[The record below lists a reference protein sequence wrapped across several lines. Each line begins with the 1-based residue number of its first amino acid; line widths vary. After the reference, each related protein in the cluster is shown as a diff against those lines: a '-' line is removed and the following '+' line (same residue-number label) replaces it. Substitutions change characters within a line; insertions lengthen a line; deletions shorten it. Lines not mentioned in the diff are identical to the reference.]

1 MPVMRLTREISTK
14 GALWKPL
21 VEKQVDDRG
30 VGMIGSVD
38 RLFSILN
45 ERPHVTL
52 IWEINGVCKKCNQEH
67 LQQQTHNCLV
77 SIKDLVLNDFQM
89 SCDNLFEP
97 EKIACP
103 FYPMENND
111 GKSMHIAIKR
121 SFSLNLYA
129 SYLMSWKILWH
140 QVSRKY
146 NGILSFSSSQQL
158 ERHMNSYE
166 QQICLYQSFYLCH
179 HKTLY

>member
-121 SFSLNLYA
+121 SFSPQFICIVFDAMKNIMA
-129 SYLMSWKILWH
+129 SSLKKIQWH
-140 QVSRKY
+140 TFLQFISATGKTYELIRTINMPVSI
-146 NGILSFSSSQQL
+146 ILLVSS
-158 ERHMNSYE
+158 
-166 QQICLYQSFYLCH
+166 
-179 HKTLY
+179 